1 MDAQQRASKI
11 RLIAFDVDGVMTD
24 GSLHFTD
31 DGREL
36 KTFNTLDGHGL
47 KALMDVGVHVA
58 IITGRKSGCVVARAA
73 NLGIHEFHQG
83 VENKLDVLNKIRLQ
97 HGLSW
102 EACAFMGDDLIDL
115 PCMLSC
121 GFSCAP
127 SNAYT
132 LIKSK
137 ANWIAPKIGGQGAVR
152 EACDFILSAQG
163 LLDKSLARYLVP
175 HPDSGTASVL

>member
-1 MDAQQRASKI
+1 MDAQQRARQT

-47 KALMDVGVHVA
+47 KALMQVGIHVA
-58 IITGRKSGCVVARAA
+58 IITGRKSGCVASRAS
-73 NLGIHEFHQG
+73 NLGISDLHQG
-83 VENKLDVLNKIRLQ
+83 VENKLEVLNTLRLQ
-97 HGLSW
+97 HSLSW

-115 PCMLSC
+115 PSMLSC

-127 SNAYT
+127 SNAYPLVLEKASWVST
-132 LIKSK
+132 LK
-137 ANWIAPKIGGQGAVR
+137 GGQGAVR
-152 EACDFILSAQG
+152 EACDFILRAQG
-163 LLDKSLARYLVP
+163 LLESNLAYYLVP
-175 HPDSGTASVL
+175 HPDSQAARKL